1 MLRVGACSPRATVG
15 DPAANARATIALA
28 QAGHEAA
35 ADLLVFPELNVTSYA
50 IDDLHAQAGL
60 HEATRAALAAIV
72 EASRD
77 LKPVLLVGAALER
90 NGRRSNCAV
99 AIAHGRVDGGV
110 PKSRSEARR
119 GGTQWGRTVKTR
131 GVTV

>member
-1 MLRVGACSPRATVG
+1 MADGTTHRFHAIHAHEMLRVGACSPLATVG

-60 HEATRAALAAIV
+60 HEAPRAALAAIV
-72 EASRD
+72 EARRD
-77 LKPVLLVGAALER
+77 LKPVLLVGAAL
-90 NGRRSNCAV
+90 
-99 AIAHGRVDGGV
+99 
-110 PKSRSEARR
+110 
-119 GGTQWGRTVKTR
+119 
-131 GVTV
+131 

>member
-1 MLRVGACSPRATVG
+1 MLRVGACSPLATVG

-77 LKPVLLVGAALER
+77 LKDRKRVETGQRVSIRFDAGGCP
-90 NGRRSNCAV
+90 
-99 AIAHGRVDGGV
+99 IA
-110 PKSRSEARR
+110 K
-119 GGTQWGRTVKTR
+119 
-131 GVTV
+131 